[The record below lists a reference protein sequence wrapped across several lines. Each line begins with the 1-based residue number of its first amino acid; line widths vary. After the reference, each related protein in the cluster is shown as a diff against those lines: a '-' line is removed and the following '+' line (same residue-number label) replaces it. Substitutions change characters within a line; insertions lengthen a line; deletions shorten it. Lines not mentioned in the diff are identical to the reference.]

1 MGIMDIKN
9 KFGSVTKKFNK
20 ILDKGS
26 ELENKFKDKISE
38 INDIKED
45 PSGKIVEKLRG
56 KLGIDDIFFGEALGA
71 NLSNNPAFRKQQNEY
86 TQKAESF
93 TSFVKPGIPHLVF
106 EVDVENSVT
115 TKASK
120 NAEFLAKQVNRL
132 TNSNIS
138 GKELSNVDGKVQ
150 KQFKIPIDPSFLN
163 TTYGFDFSQYDAVV
177 KGLGSDLNALDIA
190 GNLATNKLKNIISS
204 SQGAQAASLQTGV
217 AVNPNM
223 ENAFTGVDFRKL
235 NFNFE
240 LIPKNENQSL
250 EMQKIIHL
258 LKYWSHPEAIQSV
271 NGKLLKFPYYWKIS
285 YNDGQGG
292 TTGVS
297 FKTKVCYCESIQIEY
312 GSNNGYILMKDNSPA
327 CVKISL
333 SFTENA
339 YLTRQDIG
347 TSGTN
352 GGNY

>member
-1 MGIMDIKN
+1 MGFIDDIRKGKEKLN
-9 KFGSVTKKFNK
+9 NVRKKVDEF
-20 ILDKGS
+20 LDKNS
-26 ELENKFKDKISE
+26 ELEKQVK
-38 INDIKED
+38 DIKENAN
-45 PSGKIVEKLRG
+45 GKILEKVREN
-56 KLGIDDIFFGEALGA
+56 LGIDDIFFGEALGP
-71 NLSNNPAFRKQQNEY
+71 NLSNNPAFRKQHNQY

-93 TSFVKPGIPHLVF
+93 ASFVKPGIPHLVF
-106 EVDVENSVT
+106 EVDTVNSVT
-115 TKASK
+115 TKASE
-120 NAEFLAKQVNRL
+120 NAANIVEKINTL
-132 TNSNIS
+132 TNSNINVN
-138 GKELSNVDGKVQ
+138 ELSNNNSNVQ

-163 TTYGFDFSQYDAVV
+163 TSYTFNFSQYDSISSAENAENLFDITSDALTNQF
-177 KGLGSDLNALDIA
+177 KGLM
-190 GNLATNKLKNIISS
+190 SS
-204 SQGAQAASLQTGV
+204 SRGAQAASLKTGV
-217 AVNPNM
+217 AINPNM

-240 LIPKNENQSL
+240 LIPKNENQAL
-250 EMQKIIHL
+250 EMQKIVHL

-271 NGKLLKFPYYWKIS
+271 NGKLLKFPFYWKIY

-339 YLTRQDIG
+339 YITRQDIG

>member
-1 MGIMDIKN
+1 MGLIDEIRKGKEKLN
-9 KFGSVTKKFNK
+9 NVRKKADEF
-20 ILDKGS
+20 LDKGS
-26 ELENKFKDKISE
+26 KLENQIK
-38 INDIKED
+38 DIKENAN
-45 PSGKIVEKLRG
+45 GKILEKVREN
-56 KLGIDDIFFGEALGA
+56 LGIDDIFFGEALGP
-71 NLSNNPAFRKQQNEY
+71 NLSNNPAFRKQHNEY

-93 TSFVKPGIPHLVF
+93 ASFVKPGIPHLVF
-106 EVDVENSVT
+106 EVDTVNSVT
-115 TKASK
+115 TKASE
-120 NAEFLAKQVNRL
+120 NAATIVKGINTL
-132 TNSNIS
+132 TNLNINAN
-138 GKELSNVDGKVQ
+138 ELSNNNSNVQ

-163 TTYGFDFSQYDAVV
+163 TSYTFNFSQYDAINNNENDLGIKEVFTDTLTNQF
-177 KGLGSDLNALDIA
+177 KGAVP
-190 GNLATNKLKNIISS
+190 TNR
-204 SQGAQAASLQTGV
+204 GAQIASLKTGV
-217 AVNPNM
+217 AINPNM

-240 LIPKNENQSL
+240 LIPKNENQAL
-250 EMQKIIHL
+250 EMQKIVHL

-271 NGKLLKFPYYWKIS
+271 NGKLLKFPFYWKIY

-312 GSNNGYILMKDNSPA
+312 GNNNGYILMKDNSPA

-339 YLTRQDIG
+339 YVTRQDIG

>member
-1 MGIMDIKN
+1 MGIRDIKN
-9 KFGSVTKKFNK
+9 KFGSVTKKLNK

-26 ELENKFKDKISE
+26 ELENKFKDKISD

-71 NLSNNPAFRKQQNEY
+71 NLSNNPAFRKQHNEY

-93 TSFVKPGIPHLVF
+93 ASFVKPGIPHLVF
-106 EVDVENSVT
+106 EVDTVNSVT
-115 TKASK
+115 TKASE
-120 NAEFLAKQVNRL
+120 NAANIVEKINTL
-132 TNSNIS
+132 TNSNINAN
-138 GKELSNVDGKVQ
+138 ELSNNNSNVQ

-163 TTYGFDFSQYDAVV
+163 TSYTFNFSQYDAIGSGDDPLSFYGAVSDTV
-177 KGLGSDLNALDIA
+177 TNEFKGMM
-190 GNLATNKLKNIISS
+190 SS
-204 SQGAQAASLQTGV
+204 SRGAQAASLKTGV

-240 LIPKNENQSL
+240 LIPKNENQAL
-250 EMQKIIHL
+250 EMQKIVHL

-271 NGKLLKFPYYWKIS
+271 NGKLLKFPFYWKIY

-339 YLTRQDIG
+339 YVTRQDIG

>member
-1 MGIMDIKN
+1 MGIRDIKN

-26 ELENKFKDKISE
+26 ELENKFKDKISD

-71 NLSNNPAFRKQQNEY
+71 NLSNNPAFRKQHNQY

-93 TSFVKPGIPHLVF
+93 ASFVKPGIPHLVF
-106 EVDVENSVT
+106 EVDTVNSVT
-115 TKASK
+115 TKASE
-120 NAEFLAKQVNRL
+120 NAATIAKGINKL
-132 TNSNIS
+132 TNWNINVN
-138 GKELSNVDGKVQ
+138 ELSNTNLNVQ

-163 TTYGFDFSQYDAVV
+163 TSYTFNFSQYDSISSAEKAEDLFDITSDALTNQL
-177 KGLGSDLNALDIA
+177 KGLM
-190 GNLATNKLKNIISS
+190 SS
-204 SQGAQAASLQTGV
+204 SRGAQAASLKTGV
-217 AVNPNM
+217 AINPNM

-240 LIPKNENQSL
+240 LIPKNENQAL
-250 EMQKIIHL
+250 EMQKIVHL

-271 NGKLLKFPYYWKIS
+271 NGKLLKFPFYWKIY

-339 YLTRQDIG
+339 YITRQDIG
-347 TSGTN
+347 ASGTN